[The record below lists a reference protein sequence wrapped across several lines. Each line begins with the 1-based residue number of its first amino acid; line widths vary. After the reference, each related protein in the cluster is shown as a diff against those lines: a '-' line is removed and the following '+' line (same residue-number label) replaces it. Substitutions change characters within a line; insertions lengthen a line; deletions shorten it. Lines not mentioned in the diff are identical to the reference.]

1 MFSYL
6 HHFFHTA
13 LQTAAI
19 HFIPHARAAL
29 LLLLPLLCGGKL
41 YVRKRRPHW
50 ARAWAAAA
58 VGICHAAAAGARTLA
73 DRLGLWG
80 CLQACPGCDSG
91 CRRPQLRGLRQK

>member
-1 MFSYL
+1 VFSYL

-50 ARAWAAAA
+50 AGAWAAAA
-58 VGICHAAAAGARTLA
+58 VGRAAAGARTLA

-80 CLQACPGCDSG
+80 CLPGV
-91 CRRPQLRGLRQK
+91 